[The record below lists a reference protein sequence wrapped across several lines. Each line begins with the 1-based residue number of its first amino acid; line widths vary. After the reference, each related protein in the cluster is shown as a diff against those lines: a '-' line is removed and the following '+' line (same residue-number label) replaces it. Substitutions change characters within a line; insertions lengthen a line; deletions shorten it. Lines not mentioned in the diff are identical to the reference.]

1 MEDNK
6 YRALFEYLEI
16 TLGCALVAIGLVLF
30 LAPNT
35 IAPGGVTGLAVIA
48 QKALHIPV
56 DIINLTINIP
66 LFIMG
71 LFILGGAFGI
81 KTIYATVTLSAFIR
95 LFIIIFGDSYA
106 LTGDLLLA
114 AIYGGVIVGA
124 GIGFVFRGG
133 GTTGGTD
140 LAGAI
145 INKYFPNLSVA
156 KSMMILDL
164 TIVVAAGFIGKNIE
178 ISLYSIITLYIVV
191 HMADFIVEGLN
202 YSKAF
207 YIISNHPNSIGRKIN
222 LELDRGVT
230 ALEGRGFYS
239 GEQKSVLLCV
249 VNRAEVAKLKKL
261 VYEIDKEAF
270 IMVTTIHEVLGE
282 GFKQIENKKREE

>member
-1 MEDNK
+1 MRSR
-6 YRALFEYLEI
+6 YRTLFEYMEI
-16 TLGCALVAIGLVLF
+16 TMGCALVAIGLILF
-30 LAPNT
+30 LVPNT

-48 QKALHIPV
+48 QKVFHIPV
-56 DIINLTINIP
+56 DVINLAINIP
-66 LFIMG
+66 LFVIG
-71 LFILGGAFGI
+71 LFILGGTFGV

-95 LFIIIFGDSYA
+95 LFIIIFGDSYV
-106 LTGDLLLA
+106 LTGDLLLS
-114 AIYGGVIVGA
+114 AIYGGVIGGA

-164 TIVVAAGFIGKNIE
+164 VIVVAAGFIGKNIE
-178 ISLYSIITLYIVV
+178 ISLYSIITLYILV

-207 YIISNHPNSIGRKIN
+207 FIISNFPNEIGNKIN
-222 LELDRGVT
+222 SELDRGVT
-230 ALEGRGFYS
+230 ALEGKGFYS
-239 GEQKSVLLCV
+239 GEQKDVLLCV
-249 VNRAEVAKLKKL
+249 VNRAQVAKLKRL
-261 VYEIDKEAF
+261 VSEVDEDAF

-282 GFKQIENKKREE
+282 GFKQIENEKQEE

>member
-1 MEDNK
+1 MH
-6 YRALFEYLEI
+6 R
-16 TLGCALVAIGLVLF
+16 
-30 LAPNT
+30 
-35 IAPGGVTGLAVIA
+35 GGVTGLAVVA
-48 QKALHIPV
+48 QKVFHIPV
-56 DIINLTINIP
+56 DVTNLVANIL
-66 LFIMG
+66 LFIIG
-71 LFILGGAFGI
+71 LFVLESTFGI
-81 KTIYATVTLSAFIR
+81 KTVYATVILSAFIR
-95 LFIIIFGDSYA
+95 LFIIIFGDSYI
-106 LTGDLLLA
+106 LTGDLLLS
-114 AIYGGVIVGA
+114 AIYGGVIAGT

-145 INKYFPNLSVA
+145 INKCFPNLSVA

-164 TIVVAAGFIGKNIE
+164 VIVIAAGFIGKNIE
-178 ISLYSIITLYIVV
+178 ISLYSIIALYILV

-207 YIISNHPNSIGRKIN
+207 YIISNHSNEIGKKIN

-230 ALEGRGFYS
+230 ALEGIGFYT

-249 VNRAEVAKLKKL
+249 VNRAQVARLKEL
-261 VYEIDKEAF
+261 VYEIDDRAF

-282 GFKQIENKKREE
+282 GFKQIENNK